1 MTTPQFVRYLA
12 AVLGALIVLTS
23 ARSVIVTVI
32 VPRPTTNWLN
42 RGTDRLV
49 NMVFRAAARRT
60 ASYRKR
66 DRILSAQAATLL
78 IVQLIVWL
86 VLFYVGYSLLLWPL
100 VDGGITTA
108 FATAGPALWAVGE
121 ANEHGA
127 AEKAILDIA
136 ALTSLITIALQI
148 AYLPT
153 LYSAFN
159 HRETEVA
166 LLNAR
171 SGLPAWGPE
180 LLART
185 HYGLGSGESTIN
197 TLPQLYTDW
206 ERWSADVMES
216 HTTYPTLVRFRSP
229 EPLSSWLAALLTV
242 LDSAALLLS
251 LSPSQVPT
259 VPARL
264 CLRSGFLCLR
274 EIAVT
279 MGLPTNDQPSRAD
292 IILTYQEFLDAVAH
306 MQRVGF
312 PIERDPADAWPDF
325 AGWRINYEQAAY
337 AIGEAIDAPAALWS
351 GPRRF
356 PGQPIPP
363 IRPPL

>member
-1 MTTPQFVRYLA
+1 MTTPQSVRYLA
-12 AVLGALIVLTS
+12 AVLGALLVLAS

-49 NMVFRAAARRT
+49 NLVFRAAARRT
-60 ASYRKR
+60 ASYQKR

-86 VLFYVGYSLLLWPL
+86 VLFYVRYSLLLWPL
-100 VDGGITTA
+100 VHGGITTA

-197 TLPQLYTDW
+197 TLPQLYSDW
-206 ERWSADVMES
+206 ERWGADVMES
-216 HTTYPTLVRFRSP
+216 HTTYPTLGAV
-229 EPLSSWLAALLTV
+229 PLPGAVIVVARGSANRPRLSRVALIALAQPGPDGPGPLV
-242 LDSAALLLS
+242 
-251 LSPSQVPT
+251 PSQRVP
-259 VPARL
+259 VPARH
-264 CLRSGFLCLR
+264 RQDNGAPHKR
-274 EIAVT
+274 TAQPRRHHPH
-279 MGLPTNDQPSRAD
+279 LPGVPR
-292 IILTYQEFLDAVAH
+292 
-306 MQRVGF
+306 R
-312 PIERDPADAWPDF
+312 R
-325 AGWRINYEQAAY
+325 RAY
-337 AIGEAIDAPAALWS
+337 AEGRLPNRARS
-351 GPRRF
+351 
-356 PGQPIPP
+356 
-363 IRPPL
+363 

>member
-1 MTTPQFVRYLA
+1 MTTPQSVRYLA
-12 AVLGALIVLTS
+12 AVLGALLVLTS

-49 NMVFRAAARRT
+49 NLVFRAAARRT
-60 ASYRKR
+60 AGYRKR

-78 IVQLIVWL
+78 IVWL
-86 VLFYVGYSLLLWPL
+86 VV
-100 VDGGITTA
+100 
-108 FATAGPALWAVGE
+108 
-121 ANEHGA
+121 
-127 AEKAILDIA
+127 
-136 ALTSLITIALQI
+136 
-148 AYLPT
+148 
-153 LYSAFN
+153 
-159 HRETEVA
+159 
-166 LLNAR
+166 
-171 SGLPAWGPE
+171 
-180 LLART
+180 
-185 HYGLGSGESTIN
+185 
-197 TLPQLYTDW
+197 
-206 ERWSADVMES
+206 
-216 HTTYPTLVRFRSP
+216 LVRFRSP

-251 LSPSQVPT
+251 LSPGQVPT

-274 EIAVT
+274 DIART
-279 MGLPTNDQPSRAD
+279 MGLPINEQPSRSD
-292 IILTYQEFLDAVAH
+292 IMLTYQEFLDAVAH

-312 PIERDPADAWPDF
+312 PIERDPEEAWPDF

-337 AIGEAIDAPAALWS
+337 AIGEAMDAPAALWS

-356 PGQPIPP
+356 PGKPIPP

>member
-1 MTTPQFVRYLA
+1 VVPQFARYIA
-12 AVLGALIVLTS
+12 AVVGALLVLTS

-32 VPRPTTNWLN
+32 VPRPTVNWLT

-49 NMVFRAAARRT
+49 NLGFRAVARHT
-60 ASYRKR
+60 ADYHRR
-66 DRILSAQAATLL
+66 DRLLSAQAATLL
-78 IVQLIVWL
+78 ISQIIVWL

-100 VDGGITTA
+100 VDAGITTA

-136 ALTSLITIALQI
+136 ALTSLITVALQI

-171 SGLPAWGPE
+171 AGLPAWGPE

-185 HYGLGSGESTIN
+185 HYGLGSGQSTID

-206 ERWSADVMES
+206 ERWAADVTES
-216 HTTYPTLVRFRSP
+216 HTTYPTLVLFRSP
-229 EPLSSWLAALLTV
+229 EPLSSWLTALLTV

-251 LSPSQVPT
+251 LSPGQAPV

-274 EIAVT
+274 GIART
-279 MGLPTNDQPSRAD
+279 MGLPGTDEPSGAG
-292 IILTYQEFLDAVAH
+292 ITLTYQEFADAVEH
-306 MQRVGF
+306 MKKVGF
-312 PIERDPADAWPDF
+312 LIERDPEQAWPDF
-325 AGWRINYEQAAY
+325 VGWRANYEQAAY
-337 AIGEAIDAPAALWS
+337 AIGDAIDAPRALWS
-351 GPRRF
+351 GPRHF
-356 PGQPIPP
+356 PGEPVPP
-363 IRPPL
+363 IRPSL